1 VKLVLASSNSGKLVE
16 IRKLLV
22 GSKYEIVNQSE
33 MSVADAIE
41 DGSSFHANALIKARH
56 ANAQTGLAS
65 ISDDSG
71 LEVDY
76 LHGKPGIRSAR
87 YAGENAS
94 DQDNIAKLLD
104 ALSGVPLGQ
113 RTARFHCVM
122 ALVSA
127 ENTTP
132 PVYCHGIWEG
142 LIAEQASGENGFGYD
157 PVFFVPRLNCT
168 SAMLSPEIKNLHSHR
183 AKALQILKQHLV

>member
-1 VKLVLASSNSGKLVE
+1 VKLVLASSNPGKLVE
-16 IRKLLV
+16 IRKLLA
-22 GSKYEIVNQSE
+22 GSRHEIVNQSE
-33 MSVADAIE
+33 FDVVDAIE

-56 ANAQTGLAS
+56 ASSATGLAS

-76 LHGKPGIRSAR
+76 LNGEPGIRSAR

-94 DQDNIAKLLD
+94 DQDNITKLLD
-104 ALSGVPLGQ
+104 ALSGVPLKQ

-122 ALVSA
+122 ALVA
-127 ENTTP
+127 TEDTAA

-142 LIAEQASGENGFGYD
+142 LIAEQTSGENGFGYD
-157 PVFFVPRLNCT
+157 PVFFIPELNCT